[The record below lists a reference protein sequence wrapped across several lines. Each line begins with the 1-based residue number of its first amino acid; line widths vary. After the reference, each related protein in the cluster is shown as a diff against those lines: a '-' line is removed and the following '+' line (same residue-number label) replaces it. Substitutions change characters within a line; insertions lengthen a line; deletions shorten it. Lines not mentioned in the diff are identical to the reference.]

1 MDHAPMQNIFDVLSD
16 YLRFLPYLPDI
27 LDILVVAVI
36 LYGILLWLKERRSR
50 VVALSCAVVAGLYV
64 CARLVGMYLTLSFF
78 HVGLSVIL
86 VSLVIV
92 FQDDLRRVFERFAY
106 APAFDRSGQSSLVA
120 TTIDLIVEAMSALA
134 HNKIGAL
141 VVIEGREPLDR
152 HTRGGIPLNGQISLP
167 LLYSI
172 FHPESPGHDGA
183 VVVSRDRIKAFA
195 VHLPLS
201 IHLAEVGQAGT
212 RHTAALGLVERSDA
226 LVIVV
231 SEERGTMS
239 VAEAGK
245 LEQDVSQND
254 LKRRVV
260 HHQKRQHATPLKIKR
275 RNWFQNL
282 PIKLVALALAS
293 LLWLSVAYRMETIQ
307 RTFAVPIEYRNLPS
321 NLALDDLHPM
331 QAQVTLVG
339 AERVFD
345 FDSRTM
351 VVSLD
356 MSGAKPGW
364 QEFVLSHDHLE
375 VAAGLTIR
383 EIKPQVIA
391 LQVHRLTKVTLPV
404 RVQFEEELAHG
415 LRLVHVQVEPAEVH
429 LLLPPSALSRLS
441 EVETHPVNLREVKQ
455 TKSIRLPVILPEG
468 AKFLQDAQNT
478 VDVTIQVAK
487 ASDTP

>member
-1 MDHAPMQNIFDVLSD
+1 MDHAPMQNVFNVLSD
-16 YLRFLPYLPDI
+16 HLRFLPYLPDI

-36 LYGILLWLKERRSR
+36 LYGMLRWLKERRSR
-50 VVALSCAVVAGLYV
+50 VVGLSCAAVAGLYV

-78 HVGLSVIL
+78 HAGLTVIL

-92 FQDDLRRVFERFAY
+92 FQDDLRRAFERFAY
-106 APAFDRSGQSSLVA
+106 APAFGRNGQTSLVA
-120 TTIDLIVEAMSALA
+120 TTIDLIVEAISALA

-141 VVIEGREPLDR
+141 VVFEGREPLDR

-183 VVVSRDRIKAFA
+183 VVISHDRVKAFA

-231 SEERGTMS
+231 SEERGTIS

-245 LEQDVSQND
+245 LEQDVSPED

-260 HHQKRQHATPLKIKR
+260 HYQQRQQEPSLKIKR
-275 RNWFQNL
+275 RHWFQNL

-293 LLWLSVAYRMETIQ
+293 LLWLSVAYRVETIQ

-321 NLALDDLHPM
+321 DLALDDSHPT

-345 FDSRTM
+345 FDSRTL
-351 VVSLD
+351 VLSLD

-364 QEFVLSHDHLE
+364 QEFALSHDNLE
-375 VAAGLTIR
+375 VSAGLTIR
-383 EIKPQVIA
+383 EIQPQVIA

-404 RVQFEEELAHG
+404 RVQFEGQLAHG
-415 LRLVHVQVEPAEVH
+415 LRLVHVQVKPAEVH
-429 LLLPPSALSRLS
+429 LLLPPSALSRIS
-441 EVETHPVNLREVKQ
+441 EVETHPLNLLDVEK

-468 AKFLQDAQNT
+468 AKFLQDAQNI
-478 VDVTIQVAK
+478 VDVTIQVGK
-487 ASDTP
+487 ASETP